1 MKFEDMI
8 KIAKSIK
15 CKDDEITSNLPEL
28 NKERY
33 FTLLKPFGDVTAV
46 AVEAKS
52 NKASDGSKF
61 YKINGDVYYSIIG
74 YKGGSGWG
82 IGKFDKVQ
90 TIQFLKQHGAKI
102 SNREAAINWKYNRA
116 SGFKRRGFDSKVKDA
131 PGKLDAALPELVKL
145 INNNKSEIQKYGK
158 ALANGNVSRPNYNN
172 FTTRFAFDVFYAL
185 KRKGFDLY
193 KYMDSNDVRDD
204 YIGTLMKKALTQA
217 NISVN
222 ENDYKVRD
230 SKVKDA
236 FDINKSYWNGH
247 GKFQKELDWLEA
259 HDLHPKHAYQ
269 YYRMYNDGDY
279 PTGLGVQPI
288 MLASDWNYIQRSVHS
303 YKEREAAKAKVYE
316 HVEKMLDEEI
326 ISLYNKMKPKYND
339 SKVNDTIKYVFKKGD
354 SISFRNACDYGMNIP
369 LIEGAKKYTFNK
381 DVTFYTKKDI
391 QNYVDSELTSKYNAN
406 KRSEWMVDW
415 DELKNFTV
423 KDSKAKDFMGSAAGG
438 FVWWPDEKDF
448 EKDVIV
454 YRDNNGDGKVHKV
467 VVPGASK
474 DAKKVYEYFEKLTA
488 QRRKSFDS
496 KAKDGSFLEEMRKE
510 DEARI
515 AKWGKR
521 EAAIWRNTD
530 WKARNYKPMLI
541 NNDSFTKDV
550 KVNGLKGTYKILK
563 NVKFVL
569 EISPNTIYAPRY
581 VPLEEYTKYKDYAW
595 VYDGNK
601 KNGYI
606 VIDRA
611 DTYELYDLLTK

>member
-1 MKFEDMI
+1 MKFEEMI
-8 KIAKSIK
+8 EIAKSIK

-28 NKERY
+28 NKSRY

-46 AVEAKS
+46 AVEAKN
-52 NKASDGSKF
+52 NKASDGSRF

-102 SNREAAINWKYNRA
+102 SNKEAATNWQYNRA
-116 SGFKRRGFDSKVKDA
+116 SRFKNRGFDSK
-131 PGKLDAALPELVKL
+131 
-145 INNNKSEIQKYGK
+145 I
-158 ALANGNVSRPNYNN
+158 
-172 FTTRFAFDVFYAL
+172 
-185 KRKGFDLY
+185 
-193 KYMDSNDVRDD
+193 
-204 YIGTLMKKALTQA
+204 
-217 NISVN
+217 
-222 ENDYKVRD
+222 
-230 SKVKDA
+230 
-236 FDINKSYWNGH
+236 
-247 GKFQKELDWLEA
+247 
-259 HDLHPKHAYQ
+259 
-269 YYRMYNDGDY
+269 
-279 PTGLGVQPI
+279 
-288 MLASDWNYIQRSVHS
+288 
-303 YKEREAAKAKVYE
+303 
-316 HVEKMLDEEI
+316 
-326 ISLYNKMKPKYND
+326 
-339 SKVNDTIKYVFKKGD
+339 NDTIKYVFKKGD
-354 SISFRNACDYGMNIP
+354 SISFMNSCDYGMNIP

-381 DVTFYTKKDI
+381 DVTFYTKNDI
-391 QNYVDSELTSKYNAN
+391 QNYVESELTNKYNAH
-406 KRSEWMVDW
+406 KRSGWMVDW
-415 DELKNFTV
+415 DELKKFTV
-423 KDSKAKDFMGSAAGG
+423 KDSKVKDFMGSAAGG

-488 QRRKSFDS
+488 QRKRNLDSRSVNDVKYKFGFDVYKLDSNGDELDILKSFKDKNQAKRYVDELAKQGISSHVCYDISPDPDDYGDSDYEVGEYGQGEVIYEKIVKNKSKDS

-521 EAAIWRNTD
+521 EAAIWKNTD

-569 EISPNTIYAPRY
+569 EISPNTIYEPKY
-581 VPLEEYTKYKDYAW
+581 VPLEQYTKYKDYAW